1 MADFR
6 RSVEQQRS
14 RSNLWSLLIFNLMIL
29 KNLLLFL
36 IVSALDGMC
45 ILLGSFVGHSI
56 SSIGLFAGAISGGIV
71 GVAAAVW
78 LAARLRLLDGASY
91 GATLLGGL
99 IGFIVAAVIA
109 VKNLHGP
116 VIPIASVGLIG
127 LGAILG
133 KAVSRKRAA

>member
-1 MADFR
+1 MT
-6 RSVEQQRS
+6 
-14 RSNLWSLLIFNLMIL
+14 L
-29 KNLLLFL
+29 KNLALFF

-56 SSIGLFAGAISGGIV
+56 NSIGIFAGAISGGIV

-78 LAARLRLLDGASY
+78 LAVRLRVLDGASY

-99 IGFIVAAVIA
+99 IGFIVAALIA

-133 KAVSRKRAA
+133 KAFSRKRSA